1 MKRLFLTGLIAGLA
15 TAGALAQGTTGSSTT
30 TITTNYVFPPLGVAP
45 SETVAV
51 SLVNIASVPTS
62 TTAPTP
68 SCTGTVTFASST
80 GTIIGKANPFTVAS
94 GAIMTITLTATEAG
108 ITASRGSILA
118 SVQQTTTRPSSA
130 PCSLVYSLQ
139 TYDTGSGVTH
149 LFLGNAS
156 TAVQP
161 AIGPEI
167 MR

>member
-1 MKRLFLTGLIAGLA
+1 
-15 TAGALAQGTTGSSTT
+15 
-30 TITTNYVFPPLGVAP
+30 VFPPVGVAP

-51 SLVNIASVPTS
+51 SLVNIAQASTS
-62 TTAPTP
+62 ATAATP
-68 SCTGTVTFASST
+68 SCTGTVTFAGAT
-80 GTIIGKANPFTVAS
+80 GTVIGKANPFTVGS
-94 GAIMTITLTATEAG
+94 GQISTIILTATEAG

-161 AIGPEI
+161 AVGPEI
-167 MR
+167 GR